1 MKWLIA
7 TTLAGSAAL
16 TPVAINEVELD
27 GKSIQF
33 DFVEKNTQEFTI
45 PVDPVFWADYQRKA
59 SEHEMRA
66 TIAANKAL
74 IRERRMKPVI
84 EVLDKLKGFVG
95 KTPYVFSGASPR
107 AWDCS
112 GLVMW
117 TYSQLGISL
126 PHSASAQLSAGKHVK
141 NPQPGDIVVWGGG
154 YHSGIYLGDG
164 KVINA
169 LNPRV
174 DTNIIGVHELGGS
187 VTYVRAYD
195 Y

>member
-7 TTLAGSAAL
+7 TTLAGSTAL
-16 TPVAINEVELD
+16 TPIAINEVEMN
-27 GKSIQF
+27 KEIVQF
-33 DFVEKNTQEFTI
+33 DFVEKNTQEFTL
-45 PVDPVFWADYQRKA
+45 PVDPVYWAQEMRKDA
-59 SEHEMRA
+59 EHEMRA
-66 TIAANKAL
+66 TIVAYKAM
-74 IRERRMKPVI
+74 IKAKRMKPVI
-84 EVLDKLKGFVG
+84 KVLDELKSYVG

-117 TYSQLGISL
+117 TYAQLGIEL
-126 PHSASAQLSAGKHVK
+126 PHSASAQLSAGKHVN

-174 DTNIIGVHELGGS
+174 DTNIMGVNAISGS
-187 VTYVRAYD
+187 VTYVRVYD